1 MTFYQV
7 FDSGRACVLNLEER
21 GLQNKREEAV
31 VDLYH
36 DVSNSQEP
44 GMLFSCDC
52 AFTQGY
58 CMWAPRN
65 SIVSKLRASR
75 SLHSYVKDHRL
86 AQLSSVPLLFLSCV
100 MLF

>member
-58 CMWAPRN
+58 CMWAP
-65 SIVSKLRASR
+65 
-75 SLHSYVKDHRL
+75 
-86 AQLSSVPLLFLSCV
+86 
-100 MLF
+100 